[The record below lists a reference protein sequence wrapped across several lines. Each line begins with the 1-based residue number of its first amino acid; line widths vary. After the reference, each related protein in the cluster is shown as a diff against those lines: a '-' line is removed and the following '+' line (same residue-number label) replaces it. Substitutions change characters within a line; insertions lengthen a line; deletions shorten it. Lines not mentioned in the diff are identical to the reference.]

1 MLALLRVRGW
11 RLRLCP
17 ILRLGLLLLS
27 VVLLGLLLLALWLL
41 VLGLSL
47 WLLWLLLLW
56 LLLLQFV
63 QQQMGEF
70 QIIACILLLWI
81 NLETIAV
88 IGHRRM

>member
-1 MLALLRVRGW
+1 LLALLRVWGW
-11 RLRLCP
+11 RLLLCP
-17 ILRLGLLLLS
+17 ILRVLWLLS

-41 VLGLSL
+41 VLGLAL
-47 WLLWLLLLW
+47 LLLWLLLLG

-70 QIIACILLLWI
+70 QIIARILLLWI
-81 NLETIAV
+81 NIETIAV